1 VVAVGWSKLVAW
13 TLVLGYVFEV
23 RGGRVASGQGK
34 RRVDQVDQIE
44 TIAEIIRVGSDRF
57 TK

>member
-1 VVAVGWSKLVAW
+1 LVVW
-13 TLVLGYVFEV
+13 TLVLGYVLVV
-23 RGGRVASGQGK
+23 RGGRCRVASGEGK

-44 TIAEIIRVGSDRF
+44 AIAEIIRVGSDRF